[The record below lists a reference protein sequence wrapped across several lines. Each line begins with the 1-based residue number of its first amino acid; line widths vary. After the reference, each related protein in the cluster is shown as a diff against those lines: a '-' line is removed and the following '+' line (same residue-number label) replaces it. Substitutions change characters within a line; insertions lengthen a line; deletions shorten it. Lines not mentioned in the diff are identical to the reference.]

1 MASLASKSTLAA
13 TSARPASCNPAY
25 VAALTVATNQ
35 VAASIAALALLPG
48 LVAMSTRLA
57 MCKLAVVAAL
67 AVTTIQVAPVM
78 TAHAA

>member
-1 MASLASKSTLAA
+1 MASLAPKSTLAA

-48 LVAMSTRLA
+48 LMAMSTRLA
-57 MCKLAVVAAL
+57 MCELALVAAL
-67 AVTTIQVAPVM
+67 AVTTIQVVAVM
-78 TAHAA
+78 TAHTA

>member
-13 TSARPASCNPAY
+13 TSARPASCDPAY

-35 VAASIAALALLPG
+35 VAASLAALALLPG

-57 MCKLAVVAAL
+57 LCELALAAAL
-67 AVTTIQVAPVM
+67 AVETTQVAAFV
-78 TAHAA
+78 TSHVA